1 MHKTRLFFL
10 IACIVNGFYLIL
22 TFIFF
27 YFLDSP
33 LMSINEND
41 YLSFYYAGLN
51 VLEDLP
57 NLYNSSLSPFPFRY
71 LPLSAY
77 FFTPFSIL
85 GLELGYFVFQ
95 IFNFSLNILI
105 IYLMYR
111 IIQIYKNV
119 SNDSNFYFKLNNFK
133 DTFNKIENES
143 ILHQY
148 AIFFIMLPQFM
159 NYFLGQINLIVLFF
173 ILSSLLYFLKGGIKN
188 DLIGGFLVGL
198 GLSIRPTLI
207 LIIPF
212 LIVLNYNKETKKII
226 FRAKKTVIRLLGPTI
241 LILISSIYFF
251 IYPQMLKDFIAVNLT
266 GEYTYTTGGGIE
278 INPSFSLTRIVLIF
292 MELIKFNINGFL
304 VFIVITLIILIPIY
318 FLYIQNLNQPKNL
331 INGYLLGILVML
343 IVYFDSWPHH
353 LVVLTPFLIFF
364 LLINKNFNYFRLVK
378 YLHYL
383 IAILIVIFWGI
394 YYLTYQFFPF
404 NAGGLIL
411 LMLLYY
417 CLIVYYV
424 NQGRDNL

>member
-1 MHKTRLFFL
+1 MLKTRIFFL
-10 IACIVNGFYLIL
+10 LACIVNAFYLIL

-85 GLELGYFVFQ
+85 GKELGYFVFQ

-111 IIQIYKNV
+111 IIQAYKNL

-133 DTFNKIENES
+133 DTFNKTENES

-148 AIFFIMLPQFM
+148 AIFLITLPQFM

-188 DLIGGFLVGL
+188 DLIGGFLIGL

-212 LIVLNYNKETKKII
+212 LIVLNYNRETKKII
-226 FRAKKTVIRLLGPTI
+226 FSFKKTITRLLGPM
-241 LILISSIYFF
+241 ILISISGIYFF
-251 IYPQMLKDFIAVNLT
+251 IYPQMLTDFIAVNLT
-266 GEYTYTTGGGIE
+266 GEYTYTTEAGIE

-292 MELIKFNINGFL
+292 LELIKIDINGFL
-304 VFIVITLIILIPIY
+304 IFIVITLIILIPIY
-318 FLYIQNLNQPKNL
+318 FLYILNLNQSINL

-364 LLINKNFNYFRLVK
+364 LLINKNFNYFKLVK

-383 IAILIVIFWGI
+383 IAILMVIFWGI

-417 CLIVYYV
+417 CLVVYYV
-424 NQGRDNL
+424 NQVRDNL